1 MSPAKTNNLKPITEI
16 RNSLELSDQKINNN
30 ELQILHLQ
38 NTLKALTTKLK
49 LSLAAEKDRENL
61 EKKLNEERSRA
72 DDLSQKV
79 SLLIEK

>member
-1 MSPAKTNNLKPITEI
+1 
-16 RNSLELSDQKINNN
+16 
-30 ELQILHLQ
+30 LHLQ

-72 DDLSQKV
+72 DELS
-79 SLLIEK
+79 

>member
-1 MSPAKTNNLKPITEI
+1 
-16 RNSLELSDQKINNN
+16 
-30 ELQILHLQ
+30 LHLQ

-72 DDLSQKV
+72 DDLSQKMN
-79 SLLIEK
+79 LLTEKYKFESD